1 VNLLLVD
8 LVSSADNHLSTH
20 MTADPDFST
29 IVRNTQLLLA
39 ARMFVLGIHEMLE
52 MTTDLL
58 LTSLFLC
65 PRAEDCL
72 RLADTTMSI
81 MTTSKSLSPTTTVT
95 KITDP
100 CLSVFVKEN
109 TLDLARAVVEAAIL
123 ALLELVPFEAALTVP
138 VPAVPLAAA
147 EVLQ

>member
-1 VNLLLVD
+1 
-8 LVSSADNHLSTH
+8 
-20 MTADPDFST
+20 MTADPDSST
-29 IVRNTQLLLA
+29 IVRNTQLLLV
-39 ARMFVLGIHEMLE
+39 ARMFVLGILEISEMN
-52 MTTDLL
+52 TDLL
-58 LTSLFLC
+58 PTSLFLC

-72 RLADTTMSI
+72 HLADTTMSI
-81 MTTSKSLSPTTTVT
+81 MTTSRLLSPTITVT

-109 TLDLARAVVEAAIL
+109 TLDLARAVVEAASL
-123 ALLELVPFEAALTVP
+123 ALLELVPFEAVPTVP